1 LSSTGKTGCFS
12 HCILKYRE
20 LSLSRPIPHGWFL
33 RLKGA
38 SRDLIALSGGVE
50 SAATIAEASSSSVS
64 RWQSI
69 DSPDVMPLM
78 AALALEAHC
87 AAPLLSRLMLE
98 LQGASQKPEA
108 QSVDLAGH
116 AAALAMSSG
125 AALAEIAQSMGDGQ
139 MTPNEA
145 SLCDK
150 KLAALDA
157 AMRPL
162 RARLQVVRGPEPT
175 A

>member
-1 LSSTGKTGCFS
+1 LR
-12 HCILKYRE
+12 YRE

-50 SAATIAEASSSSVS
+50 SAATIAQASSSSVS

-69 DSPDVMPLM
+69 ECADVMPLM

-87 AAPLLSRLMLE
+87 AAPLISRLMLE
-98 LQGASQKPEA
+98 LQGASHKPEP

-116 AAALAMSSG
+116 AATLATSTG
-125 AALAEIAQSMGDGQ
+125 AALAELTLSMADSK
-139 MTPNEA
+139 MSPTEA
-145 SLCDK
+145 GRCDRT
-150 KLAALDA
+150 LAAIEDVV
-157 AMRPL
+157 RPL